1 GGLLEA
7 LRWKDDP
14 EPSGGRRHA
23 HDLAV
28 ARRVWAIENERGDSG
43 ARGERRDV
51 HRDGLLHLVQ
61 RAADLVEA
69 RPFAQLPG
77 LELAHLTTPSGRGR
91 GGCAGRVEWAPP
103 SSSAGSS
110 A

>member
-1 GGLLEA
+1 EA
-7 LRWKDDP
+7 LGWKDDP

-28 ARRVWAIENERGDSG
+28 ASGIGAIEDELGDSR

-51 HRDGLLHLVQ
+51 DRDGLLHLVQ

-91 GGCAGRVEWAPP
+91 GGCAGRVEWARP
-103 SSSAGSS
+103 SSSAGWS